1 MEGIDAHYEELIED
15 RVTEFFYMVRD
26 ILTPEE
32 IERVREAFLFA
43 RIAPPPNWLR
53 RLALSWERLRTRFR
67 RFRRRSQ
74 ESLPMLALRRR

>member
-43 RIAPPPNWLR
+43 
-53 RLALSWERLRTRFR
+53 FR
-67 RFRRRSQ
+67 
-74 ESLPMLALRRR
+74 